1 MFGAARGVIEFV
13 PLDIYASPSA
23 PKRLATS
30 GLGGTYPPGMTIG
43 QIIHVES
50 SADGMFK
57 TGEVS
62 LDPRLAE
69 LTEVTVLVPAS
80 PE

>member
-1 MFGAARGVIEFV
+1 VEFV
-13 PLDIYASPSA
+13 PLDVAASAGS
-23 PKRLATS
+23 PKRLTTS
-30 GLGGTYPPGMTIG
+30 GLGGVYPPGLTIG

-50 SADGMFK
+50 SADGLFK

-69 LTEVTVLVPAS
+69 LTEVTVLIAGRPG
-80 PE
+80 